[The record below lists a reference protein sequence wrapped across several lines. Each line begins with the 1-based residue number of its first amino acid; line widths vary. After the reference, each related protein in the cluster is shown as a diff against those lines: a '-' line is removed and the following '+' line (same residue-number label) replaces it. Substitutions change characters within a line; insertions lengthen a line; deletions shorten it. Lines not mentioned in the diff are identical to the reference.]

1 MGGKQSQTP
10 ILPSDS
16 KIQKL
21 VILFVF
27 DKMSIPIT
35 EDTLLDICTSENE
48 WLPYMEC
55 KQYLSEL
62 LDTNLLYRVPK
73 SELLNITQ
81 DGVGCL
87 SLFYARIPS
96 SLRDNIS
103 DYVNENRMRYKKRQS
118 YFSDYSKNSDGTYTV
133 ILRINTEYSTLMEL
147 KLVVASPQHAKYI
160 YKSWVDKASSIYA
173 QLHDSLLE

>member
-1 MGGKQSQTP
+1 MLS
-10 ILPSDS
+10 SDS

-35 EDTLLDICTSENE
+35 EANLLDICTADND
-48 WLPYMEC
+48 WLTYMEC

-62 LDTNLLYRVPK
+62 VDTNLLYVVPK

-81 DGVGCL
+81 DGVSCL
-87 SLFYARIPS
+87 SLFYTRIPS
-96 SLRDNIS
+96 TLRDNIS
-103 DYVNENRMRYKKRQS
+103 DYVNENRMRYKRRQS
-118 YFSDYSKNSDGTYTV
+118 YFSDYSKNADGTYTV
-133 ILRINTEYSTLMEL
+133 ILKIFAESNTLMEL

-160 YKSWVDKASSIYA
+160 YKSWVDKAASIYA
-173 QLHDSLLE
+173 LLHDNLVE